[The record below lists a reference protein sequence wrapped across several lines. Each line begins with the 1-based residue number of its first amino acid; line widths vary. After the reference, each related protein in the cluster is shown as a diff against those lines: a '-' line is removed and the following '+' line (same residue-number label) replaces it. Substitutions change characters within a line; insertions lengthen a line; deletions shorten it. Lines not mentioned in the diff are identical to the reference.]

1 MKKATVDLFTKIFK
15 TLEPPPDLTISQWAD
30 RYRRLSGEAAS
41 KGGVWDTDAA
51 PYQREIMNAIS
62 DTSIRK
68 VVVMSAAQIGKTDAF
83 LLNTLGYY
91 IHYDPCPILLMQPT
105 LSMAETF
112 SKDRLMPMV
121 RDTPVLRS
129 RISDKARTSGNTI
142 FKKSFPGGRITMT
155 GANSPTEL
163 RSRPIRILLADEIDG
178 YPATAGVDG
187 DPLVLGSKRLT
198 TFWNRKEVYVST
210 PTVKGISRI
219 AVEYENSTQE
229 EWNVPCPSCG
239 EYQPL
244 TWGQIQFD
252 RDASGEVIQ
261 VSHVCKCCGVIS
273 SEYEWKAQFIR
284 GKYIAKYP
292 HRKVRGFHLNS
303 FASTL
308 TPEGWKKI
316 VKDFLVADEE
326 RKKGNIELFKAW
338 TNTELG
344 ETWEEEGQTIEDST
358 LLKRRQKYN
367 CEVPEDVIILTA
379 GIDTQDNRFEIEVVG
394 WGIGFESWGIQ
405 YKKIYGDPKLPEVWK
420 KLDEFLLQT
429 FEKKDG
435 TKMKIRCACMDSG
448 GHFSNEVYT
457 FCKARYARGVFAIK
471 GKGGADVPFI
481 PRPTKNNRVKAWL
494 FTLGVDTGKSLLL
507 QRLLVDEEGAGY
519 CHFPRDEKEYSDRG
533 YDEEY
538 FKGLTAEKMVL
549 HYKKGRPM
557 FEWELK
563 QKGMRNEPLD
573 VRNYAQAAAVIS
585 GATLKEKKPRK
596 RSGPAEEKTQE
607 TAENQAA
614 GQPRKKRKRVQR
626 SGGI

>member
-367 CEVPEDVIILTA
+367 CEVPEDVIVLTA

-405 YKKIYGDPKLPEVWK
+405 YKKIYGDPKLPEVWN

-448 GHFSNEVYT
+448 GHFPNEVYT
-457 FCKARYARGVFAIK
+457 FCKARYVRGIFAIK
-471 GKGGADVPFI
+471 GKGGADVPYI

-494 FTLGVDTGKSLLL
+494 FSLGVDTGKSLLL

-573 VRNYAQAAAVIS
+573 CRNYAQAAAVIS

-596 RSGPAEEKTQE
+596 RSGPTAEKTQE

>member
-121 RDTPVLRS
+121 RDTPVLRK
-129 RISDKARTSGNTI
+129 RISNKARTSGNTI

-178 YPATAGVDG
+178 YPATAGIDG

-210 PTVKGISRI
+210 PTVKEVSRI

-252 RDASGEVIQ
+252 RDASGEVTQ
-261 VSHVCKCCGVIS
+261 VYHVCKCCGVIS
-273 SEYEWKAQFIR
+273 SEYEWKAQFIK

-344 ETWEEEGQTIEDST
+344 ETWEEEGQAIEDST

-448 GHFSNEVYT
+448 GHFFNEVCA
-457 FCKARYARGVFAIK
+457 FCKPRYARGIFAIR

-557 FEWELK
+557 FEWEPK

-573 VRNYAQAAAVIS
+573 CRNYAQAAAVIS

-596 RSGPAEEKTQE
+596 RSGPAAEKTQE

>member
-41 KGGVWDTDAA
+41 KGGIWDTDAA

-121 RDTPVLRS
+121 RDTPVLRN

-252 RDASGEVIQ
+252 RDESGEVTQ

-273 SEYEWKAQFIR
+273 PEYEWKAQFIK

-316 VKDFLVADEE
+316 VKDFLIADEE

-344 ETWEEEGQTIEDST
+344 ETWEEEGQTIEDSA

-379 GIDTQDNRFEIEVVG
+379 GIDTQDDRFEIEVVG

-448 GHFSNEVYT
+448 GHFPNEVYA
-457 FCKARYARGVFAIK
+457 FCKARYVRGVFAIK
-471 GKGGADVPFI
+471 GKGGADVPYI

-494 FTLGVDTGKSLLL
+494 FSLGVDTGKSLLL

-549 HYKKGRPM
+549 HYKKGRPL

-573 VRNYAQAAAVIS
+573 CRNYAQAAAVIS
-585 GATLKEKKPRK
+585 GATLKEKKTRK
-596 RSGPAEEKTQE
+596 RSGPAIEKPQE
-607 TAENQAA
+607 TTGSQTA

-626 SGGI
+626 SEGI

>member
-178 YPATAGVDG
+178 YPATAGIDG

-252 RDASGEVIQ
+252 RDVSGEVIQ

-596 RSGPAEEKTQE
+596 RSGPAAEKTQE
-607 TAENQAA
+607 TVENQAA

>member
-585 GATLKEKKPRK
+585 GATLKDKKPRK
-596 RSGPAEEKTQE
+596 QSRPAAEKTQE

>member
-1 MKKATVDLFTKIFK
+1 MKKATVDLFTRIFK
-15 TLEPPPDLTISQWAD
+15 TLEPPPDLKISEWAD
-30 RYRRLSGEAAS
+30 RFRRLSGEAAS
-41 KGGVWDTDAA
+41 KGGAWDTDLA
-51 PYQREIMNAIS
+51 PYQREIMDAIS
-62 DTSIRK
+62 DNGIRK

-83 LLNTLGYY
+83 LLNTIGYY
-91 IHYDPCPILLMQPT
+91 IHYDACPILLMQPT

-121 RDTPVLRS
+121 RDTPVLRG

-163 RSRPIRILLADEIDG
+163 RSRPIRILLADEIDA
-178 YPATAGVDG
+178 YPATAGNDG
-187 DPLVLGSKRLT
+187 DPLVLGAKRLT

-219 AVEYENSTQE
+219 EVEYENSTQE

-244 TWGQIQFD
+244 TWGQIKFD
-252 RDASGEVIQ
+252 RDGAGEVTS
-261 VSHVCKCCGVIS
+261 VSHVCKHCGVIS
-273 SEYEWKAQFIR
+273 TEYEWKEKFIN
-284 GKYIAKYP
+284 GKYVAKYP
-292 HRKVRGFHLNS
+292 ERKVRGFHLNS
-303 FASTL
+303 LASTL
-308 TPEGWKKI
+308 TPLGWKQI

-326 RKKGNIELFKAW
+326 RKKGNVELYKAW

-344 ETWEEEGQTIEDST
+344 ETWEEDGHQIEDSV
-358 LLKRRQKYN
+358 LMKRRQKYN
-367 CEVPEDVIILTA
+367 CEVPEDVVVITA
-379 GIDTQDNRFEIEVVG
+379 GIDTQDDRFEIEVVG
-394 WGIGFESWGIQ
+394 WGIGYESWGIQ
-405 YKKIYGDPKLPEVWK
+405 YAKIYGDPKLPEVWE

-435 TKMKIRCACMDSG
+435 TAMKIKCACMDSG
-448 GHFSNEVYT
+448 GHFPNEVYK
-457 FCKARYARGVFAIK
+457 FCKVRYHRGIFAIK
-471 GKGGADVPFI
+471 GKGGADVPYI
-481 PRPTKNNRVKAWL
+481 PRPTKNNRVKAFL
-494 FTLGVDTGKSLLL
+494 FILGVDTGKSLLF
-507 QRLLVDEEGAGY
+507 QRLVIDEEGPGY
-519 CHFPRDEKEYSDRG
+519 CHFPREEEKG
-533 YDEEY
+533 YDEDY

-573 VRNYAQAAAVIS
+573 VRNYAQAAVVIS
-585 GATLKEKKPRK
+585 GVTLKEKKGRK
-596 RSGPAEEKTQE
+596 RKAQESGQE
-607 TAENQAA
+607 TAGRQAA
-614 GQPRKKRKRVQR
+614 GQQAGTKKRRKRGQR

>member
-252 RDASGEVIQ
+252 RDVSGEVIQ

-596 RSGPAEEKTQE
+596 RSGPAAEKTQE

>member
-1 MKKATVDLFTKIFK
+1 MKKETVDLFTKIFK
-15 TLEPPPDLTISQWAD
+15 TLEPPPNLTISQWAD

-41 KGGVWDTDAA
+41 KGGIWDTDAA

-121 RDTPVLRS
+121 RDTPVLRN

-210 PTVKGISRI
+210 PTVKGVSRI

-252 RDASGEVIQ
+252 RDASGEVTQ

-273 SEYEWKAQFIR
+273 SEYEWKAQFIK

-292 HRKVRGFHLNS
+292 NRKVRGFHLNS

-344 ETWEEEGQTIEDST
+344 ETWEEEGQAIEDST

-379 GIDTQDNRFEIEVVG
+379 GIDTQDNRFEVEVVG

-405 YKKIYGDPKLPEVWK
+405 YKKIYGDPKLTEVWK

-448 GHFSNEVYT
+448 GHFPNEVYT
-457 FCKARYARGVFAIK
+457 FCKARYVRGVFAIK
-471 GKGGADVPFI
+471 GKGGADVPYI

-494 FTLGVDTGKSLLL
+494 FSLGVDTGKSLLL

-519 CHFPRDEKEYSDRG
+519 CHFPRDENGYSDRG

-573 VRNYAQAAAVIS
+573 CRNYAQAAAVIS

-596 RSGPAEEKTQE
+596 RNGPVAEKPKEA
-607 TAENQAA
+607 AESQAA